1 MFKFH
6 FPYIDEINSKIIKK
20 AIKIG
25 RPPSQQPTTLTQC
38 IIQADES

>member
-6 FPYIDEINSKIIKK
+6 FPYIDEINSKIVKK

-25 RPPSQQPTTLTQC
+25 KPLSQHPTTLAKC